1 MIQLRGVR
9 VHNLKN
15 LDVDLPTGKLI
26 AVCGVS
32 GSGKT
37 SLALDTL
44 YAEGQRR
51 YIESF
56 SAYTRQFLDRLEK
69 PDADRIDGL
78 PPAIAVQ
85 TTVVGNRRS
94 TVGTLTEISDYL
106 RLLLARV
113 GKIRCFDCGQMVKSD
128 SPQSVSSFLRTT
140 LPEAQRW
147 LIGFDVA
154 SRPVDSPPSETL
166 REIQQQGFVR
176 GIANGKVVR
185 FDTLDLNETSS
196 EGMIVVVDRLKG
208 VDDVERIRDS
218 LETAFASS
226 SGSCTILIE
235 RLSDSGSTKQ
245 DDGFT
250 SLHLS
255 HLATTEQ
262 IDGAEWH
269 RFDFSSNLVCRR
281 CDIEYLEPSPQLFSF
296 NHSVGACPTCE
307 GFGNVLEI
315 DMERVIP
322 DPSKSIRDGA
332 LAPWTTPAYE
342 HEWQELMALAAD
354 EHIDI
359 DAPYNTLP
367 ERSRQQIQSGV
378 PAHDFGGLRGFFAW
392 LERRKYET
400 KHRVF
405 LSRWKSESRCPDCHG
420 QRLRPEALA
429 VRVNGRNYAEI
440 CQMEVGNAIDFFRD
454 DLHLTPEQTSI
465 AGVMLQQI
473 VSRLGYLQSSGLE
486 YLTLDR
492 SIQTIS
498 GGEARRVALTKALGS
513 SLVNLLYVLDEP
525 SAGLHPH
532 DVTRLTSVLTNIRDR
547 GNTVLVVEHE
557 EAILQAADHLV
568 EIGPRAGSDGGR
580 LIYNGDHEGMLASEE
595 SLTGAYLSGRLL
607 GGIPEHHRPT
617 KQGNIKILGASGNN
631 LKNIDVEFPLGVLC
645 VVSGVSGS
653 GKTSLVQKTLYG
665 ALCRRLRKDCNQKPL
680 PYRDVYGE
688 GQIDDVVLVD
698 QSPVAKTPR
707 SNPVTYTKAFDSIR
721 KLFAETIEARTRNF
735 GVGYF
740 SFNAEQGRC
749 DECRGDGSLEIDMQF
764 LADMRVP
771 CPRCRGTRYRKE
783 ILDIRY
789 RSCNIADVLNMT
801 VRESISFFRGQKKI
815 QAKLQPL
822 MNVGL
827 GYLTLGQP
835 ATTLSCGESQR
846 LKLSACLGRATRTRT
861 LFLLDEPTAGLHF
874 SDVVKLIDCFDALL
888 NVGHSLIVVE
898 HNLQLMMAADH
909 IIDLGPGPAADGGS
923 VVTCGTPEEVAACER
938 SLTGKFLKARPT
950 L

>member
-1 MIQLRGVR
+1 
-9 VHNLKN
+9 
-15 LDVDLPTGKLI
+15 
-26 AVCGVS
+26 
-32 GSGKT
+32 
-37 SLALDTL
+37 
-44 YAEGQRR
+44 
-51 YIESF
+51 
-56 SAYTRQFLDRLEK
+56 
-69 PDADRIDGL
+69 
-78 PPAIAVQ
+78 
-85 TTVVGNRRS
+85 
-94 TVGTLTEISDYL
+94 
-106 RLLLARV
+106 
-113 GKIRCFDCGQMVKSD
+113 
-128 SPQSVSSFLRTT
+128 
-140 LPEAQRW
+140 
-147 LIGFDVA
+147 
-154 SRPVDSPPSETL
+154 
-166 REIQQQGFVR
+166 
-176 GIANGKVVR
+176 
-185 FDTLDLNETSS
+185 
-196 EGMIVVVDRLKG
+196 
-208 VDDVERIRDS
+208 
-218 LETAFASS
+218 
-226 SGSCTILIE
+226 
-235 RLSDSGSTKQ
+235 
-245 DDGFT
+245 
-250 SLHLS
+250 
-255 HLATTEQ
+255 
-262 IDGAEWH
+262 
-269 RFDFSSNLVCRR
+269 
-281 CDIEYLEPSPQLFSF
+281 
-296 NHSVGACPTCE
+296 
-307 GFGNVLEI
+307 
-315 DMERVIP
+315 
-322 DPSKSIRDGA
+322 
-332 LAPWTTPAYE
+332 
-342 HEWQELMALAAD
+342 
-354 EHIDI
+354 
-359 DAPYNTLP
+359 
-367 ERSRQQIQSGV
+367 
-378 PAHDFGGLRGFFAW
+378 
-392 LERRKYET
+392 
-400 KHRVF
+400 
-405 LSRWKSESRCPDCHG
+405 
-420 QRLRPEALA
+420 
-429 VRVNGRNYAEI
+429 
-440 CQMEVGNAIDFFRD
+440 
-454 DLHLTPEQTSI
+454 
-465 AGVMLQQI
+465 
-473 VSRLGYLQSSGLE
+473 
-486 YLTLDR
+486 
-492 SIQTIS
+492 
-498 GGEARRVALTKALGS
+498 
-513 SLVNLLYVLDEP
+513 
-525 SAGLHPH
+525 
-532 DVTRLTSVLTNIRDR
+532 
-547 GNTVLVVEHE
+547 
-557 EAILQAADHLV
+557 V

-580 LIYNGDHEGMLASEE
+580 LIYSGDHEGMLASEE